1 MPKNFIILINRTSA
15 IFIYKYGGRGRI
27 LMARAN
33 MNENIKTNI
42 GLSINPIYCNK
53 TNKNHYKLDVSNE
66 CIVEMPVLVA
76 ILAG

>member
-1 MPKNFIILINRTSA
+1 
-15 IFIYKYGGRGRI
+15 
-27 LMARAN
+27 MARAN

-53 TNKNHYKLDVSNE
+53 TNKHLYKLVVFNE
-66 CIVEMPVLVA
+66 CIAEMPVLVA